1 MPRQNK
7 RSEQG
12 HRIAVVERGLLESA
26 QSFPP
31 PFLARLPTAPVPSP
45 EESMRKF

>member
-31 PFLARLPTAPVPSP
+31 PFSGEATNGTGSK
-45 EESMRKF
+45 S